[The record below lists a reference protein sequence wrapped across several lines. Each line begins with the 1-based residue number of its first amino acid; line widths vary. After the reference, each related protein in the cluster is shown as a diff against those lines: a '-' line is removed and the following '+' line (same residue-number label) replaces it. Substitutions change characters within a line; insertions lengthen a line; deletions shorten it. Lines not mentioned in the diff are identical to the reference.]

1 MSKTVKRYS
10 EAFKRHVVREYE
22 DGATVE
28 ALRRKYGIGGGS
40 TIQQWIRK
48 YGRDGLRHRVVRI
61 QTAEEADQVRHLQQE
76 LRRVQE
82 ALGRVVVEKLALEET
97 LALYQETYGPDLVK
111 KNALNSSTPSTRQ
124 PEGKDLP

>member
-1 MSKTVKRYS
+1 MSETVKRYS

-22 DGATVE
+22 EGATILD
-28 ALRRKYGIGGGS
+28 LRRKYGIGGGS

-48 YGRDGLRHRVVRI
+48 YGRDGLRHQIVRI
-61 QTAEEADQVRHLQQE
+61 QTAEEANQVRYLQQE

-97 LALYQETYGPDLVK
+97 LALYQDTYGSDLVK
-111 KNALNSSTPSTRQ
+111 KNAPNSSKPSTRQ
-124 PEGKDLP
+124 PKDKDLT

>member
-61 QTAEEADQVRHLQQE
+61 QTAEEANQVRHLQQE

-97 LALYQETYGPDLVK
+97 LALYQDTYGSDLVK
-111 KNALNSSTPSTRQ
+111 KNAPSSSKPSTRQ
-124 PEGKDLP
+124 PKDKDLT